1 MTNSVL
7 DPWEVNEA
15 DFPATGSTAEKLAF
29 ILNYAVMAPS
39 GHNTQPWQFRLT
51 DDCIEL
57 YADRT
62 AALPV
67 IDPEDRELTMSCG
80 AALFNLRV
88 ALRYFGYKCDVQT
101 FPKPNDSDLLAE
113 VRLGPAREP
122 SAEDKMLFAAIPKR
136 RTNRNKFEDREVPE
150 ILLSELQVAAAQE
163 GAWLHVIQRDDVRT
177 AVADLIAEGD
187 RQQWQDESFRRE
199 LASWTHSSRQMRRD
213 GIPGYAKGVSET
225 AAYAGPNV
233 LRTFD
238 MGNGEAAKD
247 HEIAMASPALVVLG
261 TDADTPAAWLAAG
274 QALERI
280 LLRARAAGVWASYL
294 NQPIEIP
301 ALRTQ
306 LSRLLD
312 GFGYPQLL
320 LRLGYGPDVRPTPRR
335 RVSEVIIDVL

>member
-7 DPWEVNEA
+7 DPWEVSEA

-88 ALRYFGYKCDVQT
+88 ALRYFGYKCDVLT
-101 FPKPNDSDLLAE
+101 FPKPSDPDLLAE
-113 VRLGPAREP
+113 ARLGPSREP

-136 RTNRNKFEDREVPE
+136 RTNRNKFEEREVPE

-225 AAYAGPNV
+225 AAYAGPFAGEILASLGAEVIHVESVSATGRHLGVLKCRPKLTQNV
-233 LRTFD
+233 EGLLEQPDKVAFD
-238 MGNGEAAKD
+238 NPAALCD
-247 HEIAMASPALVVLG
+247 FTQIIAFGPGQRHALHLVV
-261 TDADTPAAWLAAG
+261 D
-274 QALERI
+274 
-280 LLRARAAGVWASYL
+280 RA
-294 NQPIEIP
+294 
-301 ALRTQ
+301 
-306 LSRLLD
+306 
-312 GFGYPQLL
+312 
-320 LRLGYGPDVRPTPRR
+320 
-335 RVSEVIIDVL
+335 